1 MKTTI
6 KIIHGDSEHKLRD
19 IPNESVHIIVT
30 SPPYDKLREYRGNH
44 TWNFEAIAHEMYR
57 VLVPGGV
64 VCWDVMDSVIDGQET
79 LTSSKQ
85 KIFFVEGAGF
95 NLHDTMIWDKPISGM
110 PDKTRYFQTFEYVFV
125 LSKGGQPRVFH
136 PIHDRKNIWFGKTAF
151 GQNSKRKPNGDIVKL
166 PQRGLYS
173 EHGMRGNVWYGNTR
187 SQEEPCKPLKHHA
200 MMPKWLVKDLLR
212 SWSDEGD
219 TVLDCFGGSGTT
231 GWVARSMGR
240 NSILIEKD
248 IVSVRMMRSYAKNLQ
263 PELV

>member
-57 VLVPGGV
+57 VLVPVGV
-64 VCWDVMDSVIDGQET
+64 LCWDVMDSVIDGQET

-95 NLHDTMIWDKPISGM
+95 NLHDTMIWDKSISGM

-125 LSKGGQPRVFH
+125 FSKGRPRVFN
-136 PIHDRKNIWFGKTAF
+136 PIHDRKNIWFGKSAF
-151 GQNSKRKPNGDIVKL
+151 GQNSKRERNGNLKKL

-173 EHGMRGNVWYGNTR
+173 EFGMRGNVWHGNTR
-187 SQEEPCKPLKHHA
+187 SQEEPCKALHHHA
-200 MMPKWLVKDLLR
+200 MMPRWLVKDLLR
-212 SWSDEGD
+212 TWSDEGD
-219 TVLDCFGGSGTT
+219 MVIDPFSGSGTT
-231 GWVARSMGR
+231 GWVAHQMNRSVIMIDR
-240 NSILIEKD
+240 D
-248 IVSVRMMRSYAKNLQ
+248 IVSVREMRAHAKKLQ
-263 PELV
+263 PQLI